1 MTDAVGQELVSQVMD
16 VVMKFPH
23 VSGPTQKLGL
33 TKEDL
38 SQAYTEMIKF
48 LMPEPLVWW
57 HTSFQVLAPTSLF
70 FLPAT
75 LEAFVAELGKHTG
88 EKAGEERRM
97 AIKQASVACTE
108 RIYANKGWVEPKH
121 LKRKKGHGLTMK
133 QAEAAAQATGSGCL
147 TGVIVVLVCVI

>member
-1 MTDAVGQELVSQVMD
+1 MTVKPTQDNSSWLYHLSCDLTLQDHLKRGGDVTDAVGQELVSQVMD

-57 HTSFQVLAPTSLF
+57 HTSFQ
-70 FLPAT
+70 
-75 LEAFVAELGKHTG
+75 G
-88 EKAGEERRM
+88 
-97 AIKQASVACTE
+97 
-108 RIYANKGWVEPKH
+108 
-121 LKRKKGHGLTMK
+121 GLRGDT
-133 QAEAAAQATGSGCL
+133 THF
-147 TGVIVVLVCVI
+147 